1 MNRRTGAQLEQ
12 TGAAGGLEGLGFCSS
27 APVAPVPLGTENW
40 SGANGPGEK
49 LNPTTC
55 ELASKSLAAA
65 QSRRNAVASFVPRPQ
80 IRLSTLPALGRR
92 RSGRIS
98 GLPMRLDCRCWRRL
112 GPILGPRLPSVYRYR
127 CGTGVCVAMLTGLHI
142 RCASHRP
149 LDASPRQAK
158 SGMTGDIRGSRPS
171 NDRVGWGRGV

>member
-80 IRLSTLPALGRR
+80 IRLP
-92 RSGRIS
+92 
-98 GLPMRLDCRCWRRL
+98 PC
-112 GPILGPRLPSVYRYR
+112 PPSV
-127 CGTGVCVAMLTGLHI
+127 VVAVGASAAFL
-142 RCASHRP
+142 CASIAVAGAAWVRSWVQDCP
-149 LDASPRQAK
+149 RYTDIAAAQGFVSPCLPVCIFGARLTARSMPRRARRK
-158 SGMTGDIRGSRPS
+158 AE
-171 NDRVGWGRGV
+171 